1 MSGTAGLRAATLA
14 LLLGAVALHDPVRA
28 QDDAAR
34 AQLDQKIRLT
44 ARLIADSPSAQR
56 IVSSGNTQAVAHLDE
71 GRLHHALAQELFGK
85 GDLAGA
91 RREVDD
97 ALRHLG
103 HARRL
108 VPDAPARQA
117 AARQRHD
124 ALLASTERLIEAWRQ
139 RAGERSN
146 ADATDLTAAIGLVG
160 NARQLAGD
168 GRIDE
173 ANELLARA
181 ERYVLDGMTRMLHT
195 TTLDYTARF
204 STPAEEFQ
212 YELAREQGYADLL
225 PLALRDLKPAADAI
239 VLIERY
245 AQSGESLRAQALQR
259 FNAGDTTQALAHI
272 RTATLYVQ
280 RALLAAGLVAPTSTG
295 STP

>member
-1 MSGTAGLRAATLA
+1 MTRAPGLRAATLA
-14 LLLGAVALHDPVRA
+14 VLLTALALHDPAQA
-28 QDDAAR
+28 QDDATR
-34 AQLDQKIRLT
+34 VQLEQRIRLT

-56 IVSSGNTQAVAHLDE
+56 IVASGNTQAVAHLDE
-71 GRLHHALAQELFGK
+71 GRLHHSLAQDLFAK

-103 HARRL
+103 RARRL

-117 AARQRHD
+117 AARQRYD

-146 ADATDLTAAIGLVG
+146 ADLSDLIGAMGLVA
-160 NARQLAGD
+160 NARQIAGD
-168 GRIDE
+168 GRIEE
-173 ANELLARA
+173 ANELLAKA
-181 ERYVLDGMTRMLHT
+181 ERHVLDGMTRILHT

-212 YELAREQGYADLL
+212 YELARQQGFADLL
-225 PLALRDLKPAADAI
+225 PLAVRELRPAGDAAA
-239 VLIERY
+239 LIERY
-245 AQSGESLRAQALQR
+245 AESGQALRAQALQR
-259 FNAGDTTQALAHI
+259 FDAGDTTQALAHI
-272 RTATLYVQ
+272 RNATLFLQ
-280 RALLAAGLVAPTSTG
+280 RALLASGLVAPTPTG
-295 STP
+295 TTP